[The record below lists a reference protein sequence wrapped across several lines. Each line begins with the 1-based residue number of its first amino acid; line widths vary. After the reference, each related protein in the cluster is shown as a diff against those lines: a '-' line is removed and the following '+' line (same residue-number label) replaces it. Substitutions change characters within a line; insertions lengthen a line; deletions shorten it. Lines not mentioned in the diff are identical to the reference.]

1 MREFDYTVTDV
12 LGIHARP
19 AGLLSKEAKK
29 FSSTIM
35 IYANGKSA
43 KATALL
49 KIMALGVKN
58 GDTVTVKADGPAEDQ
73 AIEAM
78 EKFFKENL

>member
-43 KATALL
+43 KATALM

-58 GDTVTVKADGPAEDQ
+58 GDTVHVTTEGYDEEPACI
-73 AIEAM
+73 ALK
-78 EKFFKENL
+78 KFFEMNL